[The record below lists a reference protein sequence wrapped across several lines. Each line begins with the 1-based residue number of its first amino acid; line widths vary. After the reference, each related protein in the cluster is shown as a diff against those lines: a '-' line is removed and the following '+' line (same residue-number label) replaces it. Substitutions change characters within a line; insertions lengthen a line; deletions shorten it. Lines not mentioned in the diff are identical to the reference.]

1 MYQKN
6 GCKICLQMMQKS
18 KNYPTLTII
27 GGGLAG
33 CEAAWQAANQGIP
46 VNLYEMRPQKTTEAH
61 KTDHLAELVCSNSLG
76 SNRID
81 RSSGLLKNELRK
93 LGSLL
98 LKCADACAVPA
109 GSALAIDRVRFS
121 EHVTHALTNH
131 PLITIER
138 TEIVAIPTGPTIIA
152 SGPLTSHALAESIR
166 NFTGSDQLFFF
177 DAIAPIVEYDSI
189 DFSIAFHASRYDD
202 GQMNQGDYVNLPFE
216 KDQYFQF
223 IEALI
228 TAEQFPLEKFE
239 IEIQTGVDAGKKQ
252 FFESCLPIEVLAKRN
267 PLSLAYGP
275 LKPVGIFNPNT
286 HKRPFAVV
294 QLRQDNMAGN
304 LYNMVGFQTNLLHA
318 EQERVFRM
326 IPGLQN
332 AGFIRL
338 GQMHRNTFL
347 ASPALLTPT
356 MQSKIRPDLFFAGQL
371 TGIEGY
377 VGSIASGLLAG
388 VNMARWL
395 SGLDMFI
402 FPITTMIGALTNY
415 ICNSDVDHFQPMKAN
430 FGILPPL
437 LDPPRHKQ
445 DRLSHYSQRAIQ
457 DIDLF
462 IKQEYPFLSNPL
474 SK

>member
-1 MYQKN
+1 
-6 GCKICLQMMQKS
+6 MQKT
-18 KNYPTLTII
+18 KRYPTLIII

-46 VNLYEMRPQKTTEAH
+46 VVLYEMRPYKNTEAH

-81 RSSGLLKNELRK
+81 RSSGLLKDELRK
-93 LGSLL
+93 LGSIL
-98 LKCADACAVPA
+98 LKCADSCAVPA
-109 GSALAIDRVRFS
+109 GSALAIDRIRFS
-121 EHVTHALTNH
+121 ELVTHALSNH

-138 TEIVAIPTGPTIIA
+138 KEIVAIPPDNPTIIA
-152 SGPLTSHALAESIR
+152 SGPLTSHALAVSIR
-166 NFTGSDQLFFF
+166 NFTGSDQLYFF

-228 TAEQFPLEKFE
+228 TAEQIPLAKFE
-239 IEIQTGVDAGKKQ
+239 TEIQTGVDAGKKQ

-294 QLRQDNMAGN
+294 QLRQDNIAGN

-332 AGFIRL
+332 AEFTRL

-347 ASPALLTPT
+347 ASPALLSPT

-371 TGIEGY
+371 TGMEGY

-395 SGLDMFI
+395 KGLQMLI
-402 FPITTMIGALTNY
+402 FPTTTMIGALTNY
-415 ICNSDVDHFQPMKAN
+415 ICNSDVNHFQPMKAN

-437 LDPPRHKQ
+437 VNPPRYKQ
-445 DRLSHYSQRAIQ
+445 DRLSQYSQRANQ

-462 IKQEYPFLSNPL
+462 IKQECPILSNPL